1 MIKSM
6 TGFGKASGTFLN
18 KKITVEIKSLN
29 SKQLDL
35 NLRLPGI
42 YKEKELE
49 LRSFLGKEIERGRV
63 DVFINTESAE
73 DTADLSI
80 NKSLAMSYYQDLKEL
95 AEATGEKTD
104 FLALIMRMPDVLKNE
119 RPQLQPEEWQQLME
133 ISIQAIGAFN
143 QFRKDEGVSL
153 KKDIVNRIELIL
165 ENLKQVE
172 TFDQDRINNTREK
185 LLKNLNEFVE
195 KGNIDN
201 NRFEQE
207 LIYYL
212 EKFDITEEKVR
223 LKTHCDYFLKTME
236 TEASEGRKLGFITQE
251 IGREIN
257 TIGSKANHAEIQ
269 KRVVQMKDELEK
281 IKEQMLNVL

>member
-1 MIKSM
+1 M
-6 TGFGKASGTFLN
+6 TGFGKATGIFQN
-18 KKITVEIKSLN
+18 KKISVEIKSLN

-35 NLRLPGI
+35 NLRLPGL

-49 LRSFLGKEIERGRV
+49 IRSLLGKEIERGRV
-63 DVFINTESAE
+63 DVFINTESA
-73 DTADLSI
+73 DDKADLSI

-104 FLALIMRMPDVLKNE
+104 FLALIMRMPDVMKNE

-133 ISIQAIGAFN
+133 ISSQAIQAFN
-143 QFRKDEGVSL
+143 QFRTDEGLSL
-153 KKDIVNRIELIL
+153 KNDIVKRINLIL
-165 ENLKQVE
+165 ENLSHIE
-172 TFDQDRINNTREK
+172 NFDGERINNTREK

-223 LKTHCDYFLKTME
+223 LKTHCAYFLKTME
-236 TEASEGRKLGFITQE
+236 TESSEGRKLGFITQE

-257 TIGSKANHAEIQ
+257 TIGSKANHADIQ
-269 KRVVQMKDELEK
+269 KHVVQMKDELEK